1 MKYLVLLTPAE
12 GHAYDEFKP
21 LLLEEQKAIWAAYRQ
36 GRLREWY
43 IQFEPFT
50 VTFIFE
56 AESPESVSAEL
67 DRLPIVRAGLL
78 EQKIVALGPW
88 VQIEMLF
95 DKSLMQSGASL
106 PANPNQ

>member
-67 DRLPIVRAGLL
+67 DRLPIVRGFGETASQEPLPWPPGCTGRHGTAIVGAQTQASGL
-78 EQKIVALGPW
+78 G
-88 VQIEMLF
+88 
-95 DKSLMQSGASL
+95 S
-106 PANPNQ
+106 